1 MLVTEETFV
10 DSIAAV
16 DPFGGV
22 NDVDPIIT
30 LPFLLR
36 DMMESFMTTQ
46 AAHGQLLDELLTEV
60 VALRADFVDY
70 RSAFPRP
77 PPSDD

>member
-1 MLVTEETFV
+1 MLAVEETFV
-10 DSIAAV
+10 DLIAAV
-16 DPFGGV
+16 DPFGGAD
-22 NDVDPIIT
+22 DVDPTIT
-30 LPFLLR
+30 LPLLLR
-36 DMMESFMTTQ
+36 DMMESFITTQ
-46 AAHGQLLDELLTEV
+46 AAYGQLLDELLTEV